1 MLPLFTLRVPVVFDM
16 VGALLVTSSIVS
28 VEVDPKL
35 DYREIELTQ
44 KNGRSTH
51 LPLSPDTTLVDLDKV
66 AKGLM

>member
-44 KNGRSTH
+44 KMAGAPTY
-51 LPLSPDTTLVDLDKV
+51 PLALIL
-66 AKGLM
+66 LL